1 MEIKIGDMIVSDTG
15 GCGIVIDN
23 RNGYLIE
30 WNNDNPAFKAEPQ
43 VVKILIKYGK
53 WKLQE
58 L

>member
-15 GCGIVIDN
+15 GCGIVVDN
-23 RNGYLIE
+23 RDDYLIE
-30 WNNDNPAFKAEPQ
+30 WNNDNAAFSTSLEVIK
-43 VVKILIKYGK
+43 VLIKYGK